1 MLHRDAACAS
11 IGAGDPGFRGMA
23 SIGSV
28 FQSARAA
35 VLNAIIGGQTGE
47 AQESEEGLSFA
58 ARSVFTLLVY
68 VATTIIWWAAR
79 NYGVVGTAALFF
91 PASLL
96 VTLLAGWEFGLAI
109 LVASSALVWR
119 AVHSQFAG
127 LSLAI
132 FAVAGVLQLLV
143 AGFVRALLRN
153 AWRSEREL
161 LLLTERRAREAEA
174 RELVLGEARHRLKN
188 LMAIIEA
195 LAKFSGPRPGQDPA
209 VDLYVKRF
217 VGRLRAL
224 GTTSDLVLKHGF
236 DVLEANAVVRA
247 VLEPFLSATPPRVT
261 YDGPNLRLSERFGGA
276 LALAAHELASNALK
290 YGALS
295 EPGGRVDFRWTIVPR
310 DGGEYVEFIWTELG
324 GPAPVPPPKDG
335 FGHRLIRSAVS
346 GEAEGQVQIDY
357 PREGLVCRI
366 TYLHRGSTA
375 RS

>member
-1 MLHRDAACAS
+1 M
-11 IGAGDPGFRGMA
+11 
-23 SIGSV
+23 
-28 FQSARAA
+28 

-47 AQESEEGLSFA
+47 ARESAGGLSLA
-58 ARSVFTLLVY
+58 ARGAFTLLVY
-68 VATTIIWWAAR
+68 VATTVIWWAAR
-79 NYGVVGTAALFF
+79 SYGVVGTAALFF

-109 LVASSALVWR
+109 LVASSALVWL
-119 AVHSQFAG
+119 AVHSEFAG

-132 FAVAGVLQLLV
+132 FAMAGVLQLLI

-161 LLLTERRAREAEA
+161 LVLTESRAREAET
-174 RELVLGEARHRLKN
+174 RELVLAEARHRLKN

-195 LAKFSGPRPGQDPA
+195 LAKFSGPRPRQDPA

-224 GTTSDLVLKHGF
+224 GTASDLVLKHGF
-236 DVLEANAVVRA
+236 DVLEANSVIRA
-247 VLEPFLSATPPRVT
+247 VLEPFLSATPPRLA
-261 YDGPNLRLSERFGGA
+261 YDGPNMQLSERFGSA
-276 LALAAHELASNALK
+276 LALAVHELASNALK

-295 EPGGRVDFRWTIVPR
+295 EPSGRVDFHWTIVPR
-310 DGGEYVEFIWTELG
+310 DNGEYVEFIWTELG
-324 GPAPVPPPKDG
+324 GPVPVPPPKDG

-357 PREGLVCRI
+357 PAEGLVCRI
-366 TYLHRGSTA
+366 AFLRRATPAGE
-375 RS
+375 